1 MARNLQIPIYD
12 SDDEI
17 SDNDL
22 GLDSIIFFICSFN
35 SLHLSLGLHRIYL
48 NPFIES
54 NVCNECIFCTR
65 EGIRHH
71 KNKPNEISLI
81 RRVRSPCRCFH
92 ECVTEG
98 TVFYF
103 FASHEN
109 IHTVSSVIP
118 E

>member
-1 MARNLQIPIYD
+1 M
-12 SDDEI
+12 
-17 SDNDL
+17 
-22 GLDSIIFFICSFN
+22 
-35 SLHLSLGLHRIYL
+35 YL

-103 FASHEN
+103 FASRQN
-109 IHTVSSVIP
+109 IHTVFSVIP